1 MRSTSLQASGMRV
14 LSDDQ
19 AADQNRAA
27 GLAAPKVRTGGP
39 GSDAGEPGRGD
50 TETDRAST
58 VPRPPTGIADLLEP
72 DDDESAAMQAAE
84 IRALQQRIS
93 ALEAL
98 VSRDEDVLRKLL
110 ALLVEKGLATREEI
124 LERIR

>member
-1 MRSTSLQASGMRV
+1 
-14 LSDDQ
+14 
-19 AADQNRAA
+19 
-27 GLAAPKVRTGGP
+27 
-39 GSDAGEPGRGD
+39 
-50 TETDRAST
+50 